1 MILKWSLLAM
11 ILCSC
16 VHPQVSA
23 KQSLRTPRSLL
34 LRPWLGKSP
43 STKYRDRSYQD
54 TEYRRTIPDLTLS
67 PLDPRAAPHPN
78 WSSFTPTWSEIE
90 KEVER
95 TGGFQRPLLSTGSLA
110 PGTLLSGDVRL
121 RAEQAGQPNRG
132 DSFLDNAN
140 SGYGRNDD
148 VGAYTLSIEDL
159 IAGRP

>member
-1 MILKWSLLAM
+1 M
-11 ILCSC
+11 
-16 VHPQVSA
+16 
-23 KQSLRTPRSLL
+23 
-34 LRPWLGKSP
+34 
-43 STKYRDRSYQD
+43 
-54 TEYRRTIPDLTLS
+54 
-67 PLDPRAAPHPN
+67 
-78 WSSFTPTWSEIE
+78 
-90 KEVER
+90 ER